1 MCNKTKCKN
10 KKHFFRY
17 WLQYFSSERVLTEH
31 KEVCLKVNCKQTVKL
46 KCGSIK
52 FKNCHK
58 QLAVPFKIYADF
70 ECNVKKVKISDKS
83 SDRNDNVSFTEKY
96 QDHIPCSFAYRVVCV
111 DDIFSKPSI
120 LYRGKDVVYTFIT
133 EILEEYDY
141 CKKVIKKKFNK
152 NLVMSVEDAERF

>member
-10 KKHFFRY
+10 KKHFCRY
-17 WLQYFSSERVLTEH
+17 WLQSFSSERVLTEH

-58 QLAVPFKIYADF
+58 QLAVPFKIYANF

-111 DDIFSKPSI
+111 DDIFNKPTV
-120 LYRGKDVVYTFIT
+120 LYRGKNAYKFIK

-141 CKKVIKKKFNK
+141 CKKVIKKHFNK